1 MTLRQRLTL
10 VLGLV
15 LTLAFALVTL
25 AHYRALRQAVEAEVD
40 ETLDLRAQAL
50 AREIGSFETPP
61 GSYDPEVFFQ
71 LVDDQGRVRLA
82 SSGLELEPLPA
93 EPVGTTFTSQLRGTP
108 VRMLVRPITVQEGP
122 GLLKVGESLHLAH
135 EGLRRSVTGLL
146 LASLAGLV
154 LALASTWAVL
164 RHGLRP
170 LKRLAQVA
178 REILDTGD
186 FSRRVPESSPQ
197 QDAVGSVARLLNRLL
212 ARVQGLLESQQRLL
226 ADTSHE
232 LRNPLTVI
240 RTDIDLLARELPP
253 DVRQE
258 VAEEMA
264 REVERMTRLVED
276 LLALSWADQKLPMRS
291 EPVRLDVLA
300 QELVERSRRSH
311 PERKLEFHS
320 VDAVCLQGDRERLLQ
335 AASNLVENAL
345 RYSRGAVRVR
355 VYEKPGWAVLEVE
368 DEGPGIPPE
377 QQEAIF
383 ERFVRLDSSRSRSTG
398 GTGLGLPIVKA
409 LVEAHGGRVQL
420 HSTPGKGSRFSF
432 RVPLDGVNPAP
443 QTER

>member
-1 MTLRQRLTL
+1 M

-50 AREIGSFETPP
+50 AREIRSFSTPP
-61 GSYDPEVFFQ
+61 ASYDPEVFYQ
-71 LVDDQGRVRLA
+71 VVDGQGRVRLA
-82 SSGLELEPLPA
+82 SNGLEDQSLPGQPVDKTFSA
-93 EPVGTTFTSQLRGTP
+93 EVRGSP
-108 VRMLVRPITVQEGP
+108 VRLLVRPVSLEEGA
-122 GLLKVGESLHLAH
+122 GWLKVGESLHLAN

-146 LASLAGLV
+146 LTSLAGLV

-164 RHGLRP
+164 RQGLRP

-186 FSRRVPESSPQ
+186 FSRRVPESSQ
-197 QDAVGSVARLLNRLL
+197 EKDVVGSVARLLNRML

-240 RTDIDLLARELPP
+240 RTDIDLLARDLPSE
-253 DVRQE
+253 VRQE

-276 LLALSWADQKLPMRS
+276 LLALSWADQKLPLRC

-311 PERKLEFHS
+311 AGRKLEFQS
-320 VDAVCLQGDRERLLQ
+320 PAPVCLQGDRERLLQ
-335 AASNLVENAL
+335 AAANLVENAL
-345 RYSRGAVRVR
+345 RYTQGAVRVR

-368 DEGPGIPPE
+368 DEGPGIPVE
-377 QQEAIF
+377 HQGRIF
-383 ERFVRLDSSRSRSTG
+383 DRFMRLEPDRSRATG

-409 LVEAHGGRVQL
+409 LVEAHGGKVQL
-420 HSTPGKGSRFSF
+420 DSTPGKGSRFSF
-432 RVPLDGVNPAP
+432 RVPLGEA
-443 QTER
+443 